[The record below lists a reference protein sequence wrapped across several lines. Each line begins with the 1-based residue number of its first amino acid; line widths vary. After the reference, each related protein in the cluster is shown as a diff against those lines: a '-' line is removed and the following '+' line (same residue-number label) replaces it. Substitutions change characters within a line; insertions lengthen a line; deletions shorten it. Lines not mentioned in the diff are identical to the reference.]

1 MIPQNFGNLNVH
13 KQEDLKKTEYITI
26 KPAEEFLSLQV
37 QLLDAIEQSVFA
49 SDLGG
54 IVIYWNRFAEQL
66 YGWSTEEA
74 MGRHIM
80 ELTTPK
86 PSVRQ
91 ADEIM
96 SQLRQG
102 KSWTGEFTAQRKDG
116 TTFPAQITNSPI
128 YDNKQRLIGI
138 IALSNNITER
148 NQAEERLEQSE
159 GQLQNIFEASHD
171 GILVENNERISYIN
185 KSYVHLFGYD
195 DHEELIGQHISTVI
209 SSEDVERVI
218 EYGRRRLRGE
228 QPPTRYE
235 FKGKRKDGTS
245 VDIEASV
252 STSKTV
258 NNTYVTTIIRD
269 ITERKRM
276 EILIEAQKQSL
287 EMVVKGAPLPEVL
300 VYLTQIVEQQT
311 EGQTV
316 ASILLL
322 DAQGYLHNGA
332 SPNLSE
338 DLLRA
343 IDGFKA
349 DVNVGTCIAAAA
361 SRNTVITPDIAAD
374 PNWQGLAYLPLEQG
388 FKAVWTMPIMA
399 RDGHVLGTFGTY
411 FREQRE
417 PTAIERQVVEIL
429 GRTAALAIEG
439 KQTEE
444 ILRSNENQL
453 RLITDTVPLLVS
465 YVDREH
471 RYRFVNR
478 TYTEWFGRSREEVI
492 GKHLSEVLGQA
503 AYQTILPEVEKVLS
517 GEEVVFER
525 LVPYKNGERFI
536 HLNYIPEFDTSTELV
551 TGFHA
556 FVQDI
561 TERKQ
566 AEEGLRR
573 SQEELEV
580 RVQERTKELE
590 KANKERVGILHQL
603 VTAQEGER
611 KRIARELHDQL
622 GQEMTVLRLK
632 LDILKKVCADNE
644 ELRRQ
649 VDEIQKVAR
658 QLDLEVDFLA
668 WKMRPTVL
676 DDVGI
681 VAALDQFV
689 RQWSAHFNI
698 PADFD
703 AKRFSKTRLAPEVET
718 NFYRIA
724 QEALNNIYKHAQASR
739 VNVSLE
745 PRNGDVVLIIED
757 NGIGFEPDEQISIE
771 KGMGIVGMGERAALI
786 GGKLEIES
794 TAGVGTTIYVSVP
807 VSKGRKEKNG

>member
-1 MIPQNFGNLNVH
+1 
-13 KQEDLKKTEYITI
+13 
-26 KPAEEFLSLQV
+26 
-37 QLLDAIEQSVFA
+37 
-49 SDLGG
+49 
-54 IVIYWNRFAEQL
+54 
-66 YGWSTEEA
+66 
-74 MGRHIM
+74 
-80 ELTTPK
+80 
-86 PSVRQ
+86 
-91 ADEIM
+91 
-96 SQLRQG
+96 
-102 KSWTGEFTAQRKDG
+102 
-116 TTFPAQITNSPI
+116 
-128 YDNKQRLIGI
+128 
-138 IALSNNITER
+138 
-148 NQAEERLEQSE
+148 
-159 GQLQNIFEASHD
+159 
-171 GILVENNERISYIN
+171 
-185 KSYVHLFGYD
+185 
-195 DHEELIGQHISTVI
+195 
-209 SSEDVERVI
+209 
-218 EYGRRRLRGE
+218 
-228 QPPTRYE
+228 
-235 FKGKRKDGTS
+235 
-245 VDIEASV
+245 
-252 STSKTV
+252 
-258 NNTYVTTIIRD
+258 
-269 ITERKRM
+269 
-276 EILIEAQKQSL
+276 
-287 EMVVKGAPLPEVL
+287 MVVNGAPLTEVL
-300 VYLTQIVEQQT
+300 LYLTQTVEQQT
-311 EGQTV
+311 KGQIV

-338 DLLRA
+338 KLLRA
-343 IDGFKA
+343 IDGSRA
-349 DVNVGTCIAAAA
+349 DVNVGTCSAAAA
-361 SRNTVITPDIAAD
+361 SRNVVITTDIAAD
-374 PNWQGLAYLPLEQG
+374 PKWQGLAHLPLEQG
-388 FKAVWTMPIMA
+388 FKSVWTMPIMA
-399 RDGHVLGTFGTY
+399 RDGRVLGTFGTY
-411 FREQRE
+411 FRERRE

-444 ILRSNENQL
+444 ILRNNENQL

-478 TYTEWFGRSREEVI
+478 SYTEWFGRSREEII
-492 GKHLSEVLGQA
+492 GRHLSEVLGQA
-503 AYQTILPEVEKVLS
+503 AYRTILPEVEKVLS

-566 AEEGLRR
+566 AEEVLRR

-590 KANKERVGILHQL
+590 KANEERVGILQRL
-603 VTAQEGER
+603 VTVQEDER
-611 KRIARELHDQL
+611 KHITRELHDQL

-632 LDILKKVCADNE
+632 LDILKKACADNE
-644 ELRRQ
+644 ELRSQ
-649 VDEIQKVAR
+649 VDEIQKVTH
-658 QLDLEVDFLA
+658 QLDLDVDFLA

-681 VAALDQFV
+681 VAALDQYI

-703 AKRFSKTRLAPEVET
+703 ATRFSKTRLESEVET

-724 QEALNNIYKHAQASR
+724 QEALNNIYKHARASK

-745 PRNGDVVLIIED
+745 PRENGVVLIIED
-757 NGIGFEPDEQISIE
+757 NGVGFEPNERITVE
-771 KGMGIVGMGERAALI
+771 KGMGLVGMKERAALI

-794 TAGVGTTIYVSVP
+794 TTDLGTTIYVSVP

>member
-1 MIPQNFGNLNVH
+1 M
-13 KQEDLKKTEYITI
+13 KQSE
-26 KPAEEFLSLQV
+26 
-37 QLLDAIEQSVFA
+37 
-49 SDLGG
+49 
-54 IVIYWNRFAEQL
+54 EQL
-66 YGWSTEEA
+66 
-74 MGRHIM
+74 R
-80 ELTTPK
+80 
-86 PSVRQ
+86 
-91 ADEIM
+91 
-96 SQLRQG
+96 
-102 KSWTGEFTAQRKDG
+102 
-116 TTFPAQITNSPI
+116 
-128 YDNKQRLIGI
+128 
-138 IALSNNITER
+138 
-148 NQAEERLEQSE
+148 
-159 GQLQNIFEASHD
+159 NIFEASYD
-171 GILVENNERISYIN
+171 GILVENNETISYVN

-195 DHEELIGQHISTVI
+195 DAEELINQHISCVI
-209 SSEDVERVI
+209 SSEDVERVT

-228 QPPTRYE
+228 QPPAKYE
-235 FKGKRKDGTS
+235 FKGRRKDGTS

-258 NNTYVTTIIRD
+258 NNTYITTIIRD
-269 ITERKRM
+269 ITERRRM

-287 EMVVKGAPLPEVL
+287 EMVVNGAPLTEVL
-300 VYLTQIVEQQT
+300 LYLTQIVEQQT
-311 EGQTV
+311 KGEIV

-338 DLLRA
+338 KLLRA
-343 IDGFKA
+343 IDGSRA
-349 DVNVGTCIAAAA
+349 DVNVGTCSAAAA
-361 SRNTVITPDIAAD
+361 SRNVVITPDIAAD
-374 PNWQGLAYLPLEQG
+374 PKWQELAYLPLEQG
-388 FKAVWTMPIMA
+388 FRAVWTMPIMA

-411 FREQRE
+411 FRERRE

-471 RYRFVNR
+471 YYRFVNR
-478 TYTEWFGRSREEVI
+478 TYTEWFGLSREEII

-503 AYQTILPEVEKVLS
+503 AYRTILPEVKKVLS
-517 GEEVVFER
+517 GEEVIFER

-536 HLNYIPEFDTSTELV
+536 HLNYIPEFDASTGLV

-561 TERKQ
+561 TERNQ
-566 AEEGLRR
+566 VEEALRR

-590 KANKERVGILHQL
+590 KANEERVGILHRL
-603 VTAQEGER
+603 VTVQEDER
-611 KRIARELHDQL
+611 KHMTRELHDQL

-632 LDILKKVCADNE
+632 LDILKKACADNE
-644 ELRRQ
+644 ELRNQ
-649 VDEIQKVAR
+649 VDEIQKVTH
-658 QLDLEVDFLA
+658 QLDLDVDFLA

-681 VAALDQFV
+681 VAALVQYI

-703 AKRFSKTRLAPEVET
+703 ATRFSKTRLESEVET
-718 NFYRIA
+718 NFYRIT
-724 QEALNNIYKHAQASR
+724 QEALNNIYKHARASK

-745 PRNGDVVLIIED
+745 PRENGMVLIIED
-757 NGIGFEPDEQISIE
+757 NGVGFEPNKQITVE
-771 KGMGIVGMGERAALI
+771 KGMGLAGMNERAALI

-794 TAGVGTTIYVSVP
+794 TTGLGTTIYVSVP

>member
-1 MIPQNFGNLNVH
+1 M
-13 KQEDLKKTEYITI
+13 KQSE
-26 KPAEEFLSLQV
+26 
-37 QLLDAIEQSVFA
+37 
-49 SDLGG
+49 
-54 IVIYWNRFAEQL
+54 EQL
-66 YGWSTEEA
+66 
-74 MGRHIM
+74 R
-80 ELTTPK
+80 
-86 PSVRQ
+86 
-91 ADEIM
+91 
-96 SQLRQG
+96 
-102 KSWTGEFTAQRKDG
+102 
-116 TTFPAQITNSPI
+116 
-128 YDNKQRLIGI
+128 
-138 IALSNNITER
+138 
-148 NQAEERLEQSE
+148 
-159 GQLQNIFEASHD
+159 NIFEASYD
-171 GILVENNERISYIN
+171 GILVENNETISYVN

-195 DHEELIGQHISTVI
+195 DAEELIGQHISFVI
-209 SSEDVERVI
+209 SSEDVERVT
-218 EYGRRRLRGE
+218 EYGRRRLRDE
-228 QPPTRYE
+228 QAPAKYE

-252 STSKTV
+252 STSETV
-258 NNTYVTTIIRD
+258 NNTYITTIIRD
-269 ITERKRM
+269 ITERRRM

-287 EMVVKGAPLPEVL
+287 EMVVNGAPLTEVL
-300 VYLTQIVEQQT
+300 LYLTQTVEQQT
-311 EGQTV
+311 KGQIV

-338 DLLRA
+338 KLLRA
-343 IDGFKA
+343 IDGSRA

-374 PNWQGLAYLPLEQG
+374 PKWQGLAHLPLEQG
-388 FKAVWTMPIMA
+388 FKSVWTMPIMA

-411 FREQRE
+411 FRERRE

-478 TYTEWFGRSREEVI
+478 TYTEWFGRSREEII

-503 AYQTILPEVEKVLS
+503 AYRTILPEVKKVLS
-517 GEEVVFER
+517 GEEVVFEL

-536 HLNYIPEFDTSTELV
+536 HLNYIPDFDTSTELV

-566 AEEGLRR
+566 AEEVLQHSR
-573 SQEELEV
+573 EELEV

-590 KANKERVGILHQL
+590 KANEERVGILQRL
-603 VTAQEGER
+603 VTVQEDER
-611 KRIARELHDQL
+611 RHMTRELHDQL

-632 LDILKKVCADNE
+632 LDILKKACADNE
-644 ELRRQ
+644 ELRSQ
-649 VDEIQKVAR
+649 VDEIQKVTR
-658 QLDLEVDFLA
+658 QLDLDVDFLA

-681 VAALDQFV
+681 VAALDQYI

-703 AKRFSKTRLAPEVET
+703 ATRFSKTRLEPEVET

-724 QEALNNIYKHAQASR
+724 QETLNNIYKHARASK

-745 PRNGDVVLIIED
+745 PRENGVVLIIED
-757 NGIGFEPDEQISIE
+757 NGVGFEPNEQTTVE
-771 KGMGIVGMGERAALI
+771 KGMGLVGMNERAALI

-794 TAGVGTTIYVSVP
+794 ATGLGTTIYVSVP
-807 VSKGRKEKNG
+807 VSKGKKEKNG

>member
-1 MIPQNFGNLNVH
+1 LKRNVASYNPRH
-13 KQEDLKKTEYITI
+13 NQRKRGEELLKQSE
-26 KPAEEFLSLQV
+26 
-37 QLLDAIEQSVFA
+37 
-49 SDLGG
+49 
-54 IVIYWNRFAEQL
+54 EQL
-66 YGWSTEEA
+66 
-74 MGRHIM
+74 R
-80 ELTTPK
+80 
-86 PSVRQ
+86 
-91 ADEIM
+91 
-96 SQLRQG
+96 
-102 KSWTGEFTAQRKDG
+102 
-116 TTFPAQITNSPI
+116 
-128 YDNKQRLIGI
+128 
-138 IALSNNITER
+138 
-148 NQAEERLEQSE
+148 
-159 GQLQNIFEASHD
+159 NIFEASYD
-171 GILVENNERISYIN
+171 GILVENNETISYVN

-195 DHEELIGQHISTVI
+195 DAEELINQHISCVI
-209 SSEDVERVI
+209 SSEDVERVT

-228 QPPTRYE
+228 QPPAKYE
-235 FKGKRKDGTS
+235 FKGRRKDGTS

-258 NNTYVTTIIRD
+258 NNTYITTIIRD
-269 ITERKRM
+269 ITERRRM

-287 EMVVKGAPLPEVL
+287 EMVVNGAPLTEVL
-300 VYLTQIVEQQT
+300 LYLTQIVEQQT
-311 EGQTV
+311 KGEIV

-338 DLLRA
+338 KLLRA
-343 IDGFKA
+343 IDGSRA
-349 DVNVGTCIAAAA
+349 DVNVGTCSAAAA
-361 SRNTVITPDIAAD
+361 SRNVVITPDIAAD
-374 PNWQGLAYLPLEQG
+374 PKWQELAYLPLEQG
-388 FKAVWTMPIMA
+388 FRAVWTMPIMA

-411 FREQRE
+411 FRERRE

-471 RYRFVNR
+471 YYRFVNR
-478 TYTEWFGRSREEVI
+478 TYTEWFGLSREEII

-503 AYQTILPEVEKVLS
+503 AYRTILPEVKKVLS
-517 GEEVVFER
+517 GEEVIFER

-536 HLNYIPEFDTSTELV
+536 HLNYIPEFDASTGLV

-561 TERKQ
+561 TERNQ
-566 AEEGLRR
+566 VEEALRR
-573 SQEELEV
+573 SQQELEV
-580 RVQERTKELE
+580 RVRERTKELE
-590 KANKERVGILHQL
+590 KANEERVGILQRL
-603 VTAQEGER
+603 VTVQEDER
-611 KRIARELHDQL
+611 KHITRELHDQL

-632 LDILKKVCADNE
+632 LDILKKACADNE
-644 ELRRQ
+644 ELRNQ
-649 VDEIQKVAR
+649 VDEIQKVTH
-658 QLDLEVDFLA
+658 QLDLDVDFLA

-681 VAALDQFV
+681 VAALVQYI

-703 AKRFSKTRLAPEVET
+703 ATRFSKTRLESEVET
-718 NFYRIA
+718 NFYRIT
-724 QEALNNIYKHAQASR
+724 QEALNNIYKHARASK

-745 PRNGDVVLIIED
+745 PRENGMVLIIED
-757 NGIGFEPDEQISIE
+757 NGVGFEPNKQITVE
-771 KGMGIVGMGERAALI
+771 KGMGLAGMNERAALI

-794 TAGVGTTIYVSVP
+794 TTGFGTTIYVSVP